1 MTLWVSLAQVATA
14 TSAVLLLALAS
25 VWVRNYRQLRS
36 KHTLGML
43 VFALLLFV
51 ENAFAL
57 YVYLLDPT
65 LSTWFGSTAVPD
77 VAWYAMLGFHVLE
90 ALAVG
95 FLTWVTFD

>member
-1 MTLWVSLAQVATA
+1 MTGLVTLAQVATA
-14 TSAVLLLALAS
+14 TSVVLLFVLAS

-43 VFALLLFV
+43 VFALLLLV

-57 YVYLLDPT
+57 YVYLLDPR
-65 LSTWFGSTAVPD
+65 LSAWFGTAVPD

-90 ALAVG
+90 ALAIG
-95 FLTWVTFD
+95 FLTWVTLD